1 MKHLALLSALL
12 ISTAAMPAYAEAVA
26 GLAIPDRPANNVIMI
41 YNTDPAEQC
50 FRAAQDGLN
59 LKFGL
64 EHCNTAMRNPL
75 TIYRAQTVVNRGIIR
90 YDMGDLDGALNDFN
104 NALDF
109 NPSLGD
115 AYLNQALVLV
125 DQKRGPEALAAINQ
139 GIALGA
145 ANLQI
150 AYYARG
156 VIEDDAG
163 RYAQAYRDYRQALR
177 IKPGYQP
184 AEREIARFKVVPRA
198 TQTQ

>member
-1 MKHLALLSALL
+1 MKRLALLSALL
-12 ISTAAMPAYAEAVA
+12 ISTATMHAYAEPVA

-41 YNTDPAEQC
+41 YNTNPAEQC
-50 FRAAQDGLN
+50 FRAAQEGLN

-104 NALDF
+104 NALDY

-125 DQKRGPEALAAINQ
+125 AQKRGPEALAAINQ

-177 IKPGYQP
+177 IKPGYRP
-184 AEREIARFKVVPRA
+184 AAQEIARFKVVPRA
-198 TQTQ
+198 SQTQ

>member
-1 MKHLALLSALL
+1 MKRLALLSALL
-12 ISTAAMPAYAEAVA
+12 VSVAATPAVAEAVA
-26 GLAIPDRPANNVIMI
+26 GAAIPDRPATEVIMI

-50 FRAAQDGLN
+50 FRAAQDGMN

-64 EHCNTAMRNPL
+64 EHCNTAMRDPL
-75 TIYRAQTVVNRGIIR
+75 TSYRAQTVVNRGIIR
-90 YDMGDLDGALNDFN
+90 YDLGDLSGALNDFS
-104 NALDF
+104 NALDY

-125 DQKRGPEALAAINQ
+125 AQKRGPEAMAAINQ

-177 IKPGYQP
+177 IKPGYRP
-184 AEREIARFKVVPRA
+184 AAREIERFKVVPKGTS
-198 TQTQ
+198 TQ

>member
-1 MKHLALLSALL
+1 MRHHALLSAMFLT
-12 ISTAAMPAYAEAVA
+12 IAVA
-26 GLAIPDRPANNVIMI
+26 PASAAGLSGAANPDHAAGRVIMI
-41 YNTDPAEQC
+41 YNTDPTEEC
-50 FRAAQDGLN
+50 FRSAQNSVD

-64 EHCNTAMRNPL
+64 EHCNIAMRDPL
-75 TIYRAQTVVNRGIIR
+75 TIYRAETVVNRGIIR
-90 YDMGDLDGALNDFN
+90 YDMGDLDGALEDFTH
-104 NALDF
+104 ALDY

-115 AYLNQALVLV
+115 AYLNQALVFAA
-125 DQKRGPEALAAINQ
+125 QKREAEALAAVNR

-150 AYYARG
+150 AYYVRG

-163 RYAQAYRDYRQALR
+163 RYAQAYRNYRQALR

-184 AEREIARFKVVPRA
+184 AEREMGRFKVVPKV

>member
-1 MKHLALLSALL
+1 MKRLALLSALL
-12 ISTAAMPAYAEAVA
+12 VSNVTLPAHAEPVA
-26 GLAIPDRPANNVIMI
+26 GEAIPDRPTNNVIMI

-50 FRAAQDGLN
+50 FRAAQDGMN

-64 EHCNTAMRNPL
+64 EHCNTAMRNPV
-75 TIYRAQTVVNRGIIR
+75 TVYRAQTVVNRGIIR
-90 YDMGDLDGALNDFN
+90 YDMGDLSGALKDFN
-104 NALDF
+104 DALTY

-125 DQKRGPEALAAINQ
+125 EQKRAPEAQAAINQ

-184 AEREIARFKVVPRA
+184 AEREIARFKVVPKA

>member
-1 MKHLALLSALL
+1 MKRFALLSALL
-12 ISTAAMPAYAEAVA
+12 ISAAVMPARAEVSP
-26 GLAIPDRPANNVIMI
+26 GLAIPDRPTNNVVMI

-50 FRAAQDGLN
+50 FRSAQVGMD

-64 EHCNTAMRNPL
+64 EHCNTAMRDPL

-90 YDMGDLDGALNDFN
+90 YDMGDLNGALNDFT

-125 DQKRGPEALAAINQ
+125 AQKRGPEAMAAINQ

-156 VIEDDAG
+156 VVEDDAG
-163 RYAQAYRDYRQALR
+163 HYAQAYRDYRQALR
-177 IKPGYQP
+177 IKPGYKL
-184 AEREIARFKVVPRA
+184 AEQEIARFKVVPKATA
-198 TQTQ
+198 TQ

>member
-1 MKHLALLSALL
+1 VM
-12 ISTAAMPAYAEAVA
+12 
-26 GLAIPDRPANNVIMI
+26 MI
-41 YNTDPAEQC
+41 YNTDPTEEC
-50 FRAAQDGLN
+50 FRSAQDSKD

-64 EHCNTAMRNPL
+64 EHCNIAMRDPL

-90 YDMGDLDGALNDFN
+90 YDMGDLEGAMSDFTH
-104 NALDF
+104 ALDY

-125 DQKRGPEALAAINQ
+125 AQRRESEALAAVSR

-150 AYYARG
+150 AYYVRG

-163 RYAQAYRDYRQALR
+163 RYAQAYRNYRQALR

-184 AEREIARFKVVPRA
+184 AEREMSRFKLVPKS

>member
-1 MKHLALLSALL
+1 MKRFVLFSGLLASVFAL
-12 ISTAAMPAYAEAVA
+12 PAFAEVMA
-26 GLAIPDRPANNVIMI
+26 GSAIPDRPANNVIMI
-41 YNTDPAEQC
+41 FNTDPAEQC
-50 FRAAQDGLN
+50 FRAAQDGVDLR
-59 LKFGL
+59 FGL
-64 EHCNTAMRNPL
+64 EHCNTAMRDPL

-90 YDMGDLDGALNDFN
+90 YDMGDLNGALNDFS
-104 NALDF
+104 NALDY

-125 DQKRGPEALAAINQ
+125 AQKRGPEALAAINQ
-139 GIALGA
+139 GITLGA

-163 RYAQAYRDYRQALR
+163 HYAQAYRDYRQALR

>member
-12 ISTAAMPAYAEAVA
+12 VSAAAMPAFAEAVV
-26 GLAIPDRPANNVIMI
+26 GSAIPDRPANNVIMI
-41 YNTDPAEQC
+41 YNTNPAQQC
-50 FRAAQDGLN
+50 FHAAQEGMN

-64 EHCNTAMRNPL
+64 EHCNVAMRDPM
-75 TIYRAQTVVNRGIIR
+75 TVYRAQTVVNRGIIR
-90 YDMGDLDGALNDFN
+90 YSMGDLNGALNDFN
-104 NALDF
+104 NALDY

-115 AYLNQALVLV
+115 AYLNQALVFV
-125 DQKRGPEALAAINQ
+125 AQKREPEALAAINQ

-163 RYAQAYRDYRQALR
+163 HYAQAYRDYRQALR
-177 IKPGYQP
+177 IKPGYRP
-184 AEREIARFKVVPRA
+184 AAQEIERFKVVPKT